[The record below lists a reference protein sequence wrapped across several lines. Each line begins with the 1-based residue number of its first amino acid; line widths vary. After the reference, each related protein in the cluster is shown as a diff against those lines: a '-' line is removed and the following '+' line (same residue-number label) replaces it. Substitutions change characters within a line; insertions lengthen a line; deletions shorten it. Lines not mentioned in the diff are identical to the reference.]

1 MLEHRTSLS
10 AYLNWACLLGDLS
23 SIHLVTQ
30 AVTPFLLMV
39 GLPHD
44 VLQVANKCILEVT
57 GLDIVQTTVL
67 CQAHLGLPIPKK
79 GLLNSSQKSTE
90 LSKALARD
98 VGPTCQA

>member
-10 AYLNWACLLGDLS
+10 ACLNWARLLGDPS
-23 SIHLVTQ
+23 STHRVTE

-39 GLPHD
+39 GLPHG

-67 CQAHLGLPIPKK
+67 CQAHEIRA
-79 GLLNSSQKSTE
+79 SYSQKG
-90 LSKALARD
+90 AA
-98 VGPTCQA
+98 